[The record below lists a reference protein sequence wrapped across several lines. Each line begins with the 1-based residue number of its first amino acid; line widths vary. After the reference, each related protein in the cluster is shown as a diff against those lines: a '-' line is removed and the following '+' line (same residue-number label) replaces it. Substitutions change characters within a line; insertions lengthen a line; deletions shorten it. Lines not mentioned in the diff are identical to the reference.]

1 MNLSTCA
8 GCGAAAFDLHSTV
21 PMGYCSECVAS
32 GVAAYDVADR
42 LTTSIPTIHAH
53 YCPACAG
60 HSACGGRFPESG
72 VCLLVDNC
80 HACGGSV
87 YSEPVRVS
95 ARDWAEYQTRH

>member
-1 MNLSTCA
+1 MSTLTIA
-8 GCGAAAFDLHSTV
+8 PVST
-21 PMGYCSECVAS
+21 G
-32 GVAAYDVADR
+32 

-80 HACGGSV
+80 HACGSSV